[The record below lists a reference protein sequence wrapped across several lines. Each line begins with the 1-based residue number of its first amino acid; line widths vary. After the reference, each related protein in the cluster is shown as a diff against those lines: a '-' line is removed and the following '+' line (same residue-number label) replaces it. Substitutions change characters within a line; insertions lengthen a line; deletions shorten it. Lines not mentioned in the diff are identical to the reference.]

1 MQRLFGVFEQL
12 QVPLGQVREHL
23 GIPGMDAATARNFR
37 DKAQM
42 KSVLRA
48 AGVPCARYRLADSA
62 DAAAGFAA
70 EAGFPLV
77 VKPPAGAGAKST
89 FRLDDAEDLQVWLAA
104 APPAPDRLALIEEF
118 LTGEEGSYDSV
129 MTGGQIVWDSI
140 SSYQPTPLE
149 VLRNP
154 WIQWRVLLPRDIGG
168 PGYDD
173 IRAIAPAALR
183 ALGLRSGFTHMEWF
197 RRPDGSVAVSEVAA
211 RPAGAQITSMLCY
224 VARLRLLPLVGAAH
238 GARQLRAPAAPV
250 VGRDGVPARAG
261 SGARPGGARPRPAA
275 ARGELAG
282 RRVTPAGAG
291 PGVLGQLRGRR
302 LRHRPAPGHR
312 RGQPTRCGGSSPASA
327 SSWAEPSMNVIMIS
341 PGYPA
346 EMAFFARGLAA
357 AGASVIGIGDQPPSA
372 VPQVARE
379 ALTHYLQVG
388 SLAAGDAVVATVGDL
403 ARHVRI
409 DRVEC
414 LWEPYMLLAARLREE
429 LGLPGLTVAQ
439 TVPFRDKE
447 LMKELLGAEGLRTP
461 GHESAETVAGVWAAA
476 ERLGFP
482 LIVKPI
488 AGAGAADTYR
498 ADSAAELDAI
508 LPMLRHVPQVIVE
521 EFVDGEEFTYDTIC
535 AGGQVLFENICWY
548 RPRPLIMKLHE
559 WISPVTIALRAL
571 DAQDLQAGRAL
582 GAAALK
588 VLGFRD
594 GFTHMEWYR
603 KADGEVVFGEIGAR
617 PPGGRLVDVMN
628 YATDADLFLAWAEA
642 VTQGRISR
650 PVERRYNA
658 AVIFKRAQG
667 AGRITRYEGLD
678 HLMAEYGEHVAALEL
693 LPVGAPRRDWRAAII
708 SDGMVIVRHP
718 ELSKTIEMTER
729 FAAELRLYAG

>member
-1 MQRLFGVFEQL
+1 
-12 QVPLGQVREHL
+12 
-23 GIPGMDAATARNFR
+23 
-37 DKAQM
+37 
-42 KSVLRA
+42 
-48 AGVPCARYRLADSA
+48 
-62 DAAAGFAA
+62 
-70 EAGFPLV
+70 
-77 VKPPAGAGAKST
+77 
-89 FRLDDAEDLQVWLAA
+89 
-104 APPAPDRLALIEEF
+104 
-118 LTGEEGSYDSV
+118 
-129 MTGGQIVWDSI
+129 
-140 SSYQPTPLE
+140 
-149 VLRNP
+149 
-154 WIQWRVLLPRDIGG
+154 
-168 PGYDD
+168 
-173 IRAIAPAALR
+173 
-183 ALGLRSGFTHMEWF
+183 
-197 RRPDGSVAVSEVAA
+197 
-211 RPAGAQITSMLCY
+211 
-224 VARLRLLPLVGAAH
+224 
-238 GARQLRAPAAPV
+238 
-250 VGRDGVPARAG
+250 
-261 SGARPGGARPRPAA
+261 
-275 ARGELAG
+275 
-282 RRVTPAGAG
+282 
-291 PGVLGQLRGRR
+291 
-302 LRHRPAPGHR
+302 
-312 RGQPTRCGGSSPASA
+312 
-327 SSWAEPSMNVIMIS
+327 MNVIMIS

-388 SLAAGDAVVATVGDL
+388 SLAAGDAVAAAVDEL
-403 ARHVRI
+403 AQHMRI

-414 LWEPYMLLAARLREE
+414 LWEPYMLLAARLRDE
-429 LGLPGLTVAQ
+429 LGLPGLTVGQ
-439 TVPFRDKE
+439 TFPFRDKE
-447 LMKELLGAEGLRTP
+447 LMKELLGAAGLRTP
-461 GHESAETVAGVWAAA
+461 GHESTDTVAGVWAAA

-508 LPMLRHVPQVIVE
+508 LPMLRHLPQVIVE

-559 WISPVTIALRAL
+559 WISPVTVALRAL
-571 DAQDLQAGRAL
+571 DAPDLQAGRAL
-582 GAAALK
+582 GVAALK

-642 VTQGRISR
+642 ITHGRISR
-650 PVERRYNA
+650 PIERRYNA
-658 AVIFKRAQG
+658 AVIFKRARG
-667 AGRITRYEGLD
+667 AGRITGYEGLD

-718 ELSKTIEMTER
+718 ELSKTLEMTER
-729 FAAELRLYAG
+729 FAAELHLHAG